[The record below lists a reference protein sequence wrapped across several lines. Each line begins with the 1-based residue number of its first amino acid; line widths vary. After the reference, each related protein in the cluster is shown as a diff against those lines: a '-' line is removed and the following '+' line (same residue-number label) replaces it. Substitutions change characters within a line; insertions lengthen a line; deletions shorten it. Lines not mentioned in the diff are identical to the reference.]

1 MQSRMDSL
9 IEAGTNTLVGLVFA
23 FGVNMV
29 LMQVTGLAASAGQN
43 VVIVLGHTV
52 VSVARSYCVRRFFN
66 GDWRNM
72 LKFLFKNEGLKC
84 YLQRKFR
91 S

>member
-29 LMQVTGLAASAGQN
+29 LMQVTGVAASAGQN

-66 GDWRNM
+66 GAW
-72 LKFLFKNEGLKC
+72 LTSVKSKWKELLG
-84 YLQRKFR
+84 
-91 S
+91 

>member
-9 IEAGTNTLVGLVFA
+9 IEAGINTLVGLVFA
-23 FGVNMV
+23 VGVNMV
-29 LMQVTGLAASAGQN
+29 LMQVTGVAASAGQN

-66 GDWRNM
+66 GD
-72 LKFLFKNEGLKC
+72 
-84 YLQRKFR
+84 
-91 S
+91 